1 MFYGRQDDRKHYEKI
16 ARGVEGLD
24 SKFRAEVFA
33 GQFPRPRKD
42 SQNAKSGLL
51 IRVYEIDSSVGWTF
65 WVNPVDENWVFLR
78 SMKFDGKWEHSPNER
93 AWHVGSD
100 LWHWKH
106 EEDLVHYRN
115 FPLTTARLFFR
126 DGPLGSD

>member
-65 WVNPVDENWVFLR
+65 
-78 SMKFDGKWEHSPNER
+78 
-93 AWHVGSD
+93 
-100 LWHWKH
+100 
-106 EEDLVHYRN
+106 
-115 FPLTTARLFFR
+115 
-126 DGPLGSD
+126 